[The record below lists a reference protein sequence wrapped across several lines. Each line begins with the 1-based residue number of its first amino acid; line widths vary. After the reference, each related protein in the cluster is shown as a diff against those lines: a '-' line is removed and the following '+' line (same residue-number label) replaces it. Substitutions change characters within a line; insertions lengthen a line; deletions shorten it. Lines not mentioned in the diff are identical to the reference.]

1 MLWLRITIRSVSGCA
16 HGDVYAH
23 SHSRAQASMLGN
35 AQKSKGACLWLYA
48 VNRAAGEGRGLLLA
62 LFING
67 GDEMEELDPA
77 RGRKKPL
84 Q

>member
-16 HGDVYAH
+16 HRDVYAH
-23 SHSRAQASMLGN
+23 ALTRAQAAVLGN
-35 AQKSKGACLWLYA
+35 AQKSKGACPWLYA
-48 VNRAAGEGRGLLLA
+48 VNGAVGEGQGLLLT

-67 GDEMEELDPA
+67 GDEMEEFGPA
-77 RGRKKPL
+77 RGRKKAL